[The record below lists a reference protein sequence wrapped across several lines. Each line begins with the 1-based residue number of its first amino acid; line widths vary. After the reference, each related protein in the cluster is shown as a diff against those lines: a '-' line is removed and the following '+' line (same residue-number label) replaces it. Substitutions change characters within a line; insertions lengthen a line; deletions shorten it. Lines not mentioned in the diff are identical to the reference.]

1 MTPLRYRP
9 GRGWMLAWVLVPA
22 LLAGGAVLLLTGG
35 RDSVA
40 AGTSARLPHPDVKV
54 SPASHHGGIARPVEV
69 SVPSVDIDAPVVPTG
84 ANSSGIVVP
93 PVSRVG
99 WFEDGPRPGDPGRTI
114 LIAHI
119 DSVDGPAAFTG
130 LPGVGRGAMITVRS
144 AAGWRLR
151 YRVSRTLQVP
161 KPQFPAKRVYA
172 PTKRSTLVLV
182 TCTGAFHPDTGYED
196 NFIALA
202 NQVE

>member
-1 MTPLRYRP
+1 MTPLRHRP
-9 GRGWMLAWVLVPA
+9 GKGWVLAWVLVPA

-35 RDSVA
+35 QRTASGSD
-40 AGTSARLPHPDVKV
+40 ARLPRPHLRLAH
-54 SPASHHGGIARPVEV
+54 ASHKPGVARPVEV
-69 SVPSVDIDAPVVPTG
+69 SVPSVDIDAQVVPTG
-84 ANSSGIVVP
+84 ANASGIVVP
-93 PVSRVG
+93 PVSQVG
-99 WFEDGPRPGDPGRTI
+99 WFKDGPRPGEPGRTI

-130 LPGVGRGAMITVRS
+130 LPGVARGATITVTS
-144 AAGWRLR
+144 TAGWRLR

-161 KPQFPAKRVYA
+161 KPEFPAKRVYA

-196 NFIALA
+196 NFIVLA
-202 NQVE
+202 NQVG